1 MYSEKVSVSIPAVL
15 MQFVE
20 EYRVNRGKKSRS
32 DVFEDALVLLRER
45 ELERFYR
52 DASAEID
59 PAWDVTV
66 ADGLDREAW

>member
-1 MYSEKVSVSIPAVL
+1 MYAEKVSISIPSVL

-45 ELERFYR
+45 ELEDAYR
-52 DASAEID
+52 DASAGVD
-59 PAWDVTV
+59 PAWDATI